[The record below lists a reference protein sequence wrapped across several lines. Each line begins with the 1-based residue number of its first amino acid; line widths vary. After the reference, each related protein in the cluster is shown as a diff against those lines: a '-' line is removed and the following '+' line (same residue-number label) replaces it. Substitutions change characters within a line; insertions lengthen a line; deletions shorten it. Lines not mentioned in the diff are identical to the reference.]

1 MLRGVRQQ
9 QDEPGRFSICSR
21 QAAVVRIV
29 AQRGY
34 GSGLT
39 ASLDV
44 YVLRRDSSE
53 SNWSLCGKDPH
64 PEWRKMSV
72 DEYQKFGRSEM
83 LRYATPGEI
92 LRVASAIGQPMSFL
106 DGNPAF

>member
-1 MLRGVRQQ
+1 MHS
-9 QDEPGRFSICSR
+9 QDPITKLTQTLQRDDGS
-21 QAAVVRIV
+21 QVRIV

-72 DEYQKFGRSEM
+72 DEYQKFVDALKCCVMPHQVKFSGWHP
-83 LRYATPGEI
+83 L
-92 LRVASAIGQPMSFL
+92 LASQ
-106 DGNPAF
+106 

>member
-1 MLRGVRQQ
+1 MRSKVPRTKLTQSLQSVDGSQ
-9 QDEPGRFSICSR
+9 
-21 QAAVVRIV
+21 VRIV
-29 AQRGY
+29 SQRGY

-83 LRYATPGEI
+83 
-92 LRVASAIGQPMSFL
+92 
-106 DGNPAF
+106 

>member
-1 MLRGVRQQ
+1 MQRDDGSQ
-9 QDEPGRFSICSR
+9 
-21 QAAVVRIV
+21 VRIV

-34 GSGLT
+34 GSRLT

-53 SNWSLCGKDPH
+53 SNWSLCGKILTRV
-64 PEWRKMSV
+64 EKMSV

-92 LRVASAIGQPMSFL
+92 LRVASAIRPANELPRWQ
-106 DGNPAF
+106 PAF